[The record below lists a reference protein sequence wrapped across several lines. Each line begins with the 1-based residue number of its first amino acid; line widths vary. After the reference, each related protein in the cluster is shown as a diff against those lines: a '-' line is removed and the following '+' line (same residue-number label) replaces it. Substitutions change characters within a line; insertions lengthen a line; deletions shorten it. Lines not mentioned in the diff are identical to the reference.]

1 MRLFY
6 SFRLLLLFILDFAQL
21 TIRIGQENWSRFHE
35 VKIREVVFDPETILA
50 LIKYLKIG
58 DEDRKVLIH
67 ELLMRQTIE
76 VVKKKVDRGG
86 VRLLTMN
93 LDAGTTVSSTEKRM

>member
-1 MRLFY
+1 M
-6 SFRLLLLFILDFAQL
+6 
-21 TIRIGQENWSRFHE
+21 
-35 VKIREVVFDPETILA
+35 KIREVVFDPETILA